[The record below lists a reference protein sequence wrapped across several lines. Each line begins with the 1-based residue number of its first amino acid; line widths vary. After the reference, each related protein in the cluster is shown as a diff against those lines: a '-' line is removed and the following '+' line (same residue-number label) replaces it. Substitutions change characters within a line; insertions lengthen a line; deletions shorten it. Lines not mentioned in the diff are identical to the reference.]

1 MNANNFPQNP
11 NVQQPPRPSNDD
23 MPKPPKVGRPDGLAP
38 NLKGAPEDV
47 RFGVWAWLS
56 VCAMQVLDAIVLF
69 VANVVD
75 DRALRGQVTQQLKDD
90 AFAKNVM
97 EQQNLSTD
105 SLVGMLNFSM
115 TAISLIA
122 AGLCAW
128 LTWRAGRGGNYS
140 RMFLNVG
147 SFYLAISA
155 VLMLFS
161 QAPETLPL
169 GFVIISGILTILSGV
184 VAILGVYFFSRP
196 GNGEWLG
203 WPTPEELRQYSEALE
218 KKQREEKKKRDEKK
232 KQDEARKKA
241 QEAKTGK
248 TKAEQN
254 TQNTPNPHEPRR

>member
-1 MNANNFPQNP
+1 MNANNFPQNT
-11 NVQQPPRPSNDD
+11 NVQQPPRPVNDD
-23 MPKPPKVGRPDGLAP
+23 TPKPPKVGRPDGLAP

-56 VCAMQVLDAIVLF
+56 VCAMQVLDAIVIF
-69 VANVVD
+69 VANLVD
-75 DRALRGQVTQQLKDD
+75 DRSLRGQVTQQLKDD

-105 SLVGMLNFSM
+105 SLVGMANFSM
-115 TAISLIA
+115 MAMTVLA
-122 AGLCAW
+122 AGVCAL

-147 SFYLAISA
+147 SFYLAITA

-169 GFVIISGILTILSGV
+169 GFLIISGILTILSGV

-196 GNGEWLG
+196 ANGTWLG
-203 WPTPEELRQYSEALE
+203 WPTEEQMREYTEALQ
-218 KKQREEKKKRDEKK
+218 KKQREEKKKRDEAREKAQKAKADKK
-232 KQDEARKKA
+232 KAAPQDP
-241 QEAKTGK
+241 GK
-248 TKAEQN
+248 
-254 TQNTPNPHEPRR
+254 

>member
-11 NVQQPPRPSNDD
+11 NVQQPPHGTPPRDTQRNSKDD

-38 NLKGAPEDV
+38 NLNGAPEDV

-56 VCAMQVLDAIVLF
+56 VCAMQVLNAIVGF
-69 VANVVD
+69 VGNLVD

-90 AFAKNVM
+90 AFAKDVL
-97 EQQNLSTD
+97 EQQNLSVD
-105 SLVGMLNFSM
+105 SLIGMLNTSM
-115 TAISLIA
+115 TVIGIAA
-122 AGLCAW
+122 AGLCGW

-155 VLMLFS
+155 ILLLFS

-184 VAILGVYFFSRP
+184 VAIVGVYFFSRP
-196 GNGEWLG
+196 DNATWLG
-203 WPTPEELRQYSEALE
+203 WPSREEIQQYADALE
-218 KKQREEKKKRDEKK
+218 KKNREERKKRE
-232 KQDEARKKA
+232 EARAKA
-241 QEAKTGK
+241 KEKAKDNINNSGHNNYGK
-248 TKAEQN
+248 
-254 TQNTPNPHEPRR
+254 